1 MAQKLFPRQGA
12 IAFNKVTGTTGV
24 IAQYP
29 MQVGSEVDGG
39 IVTLDNFSC
48 EWHELND
55 DGTTKGEHRNVPM
68 RDLRIATVS
77 EIPRKRRPSE
87 AQARRLGYPL
97 K

>member
-1 MAQKLFPRQGA
+1 MAQKTFPRQGA
-12 IAFNKVTGTTGV
+12 LAFNKVTGTVGV

-29 MQVGSEVDGG
+29 QQLGSDGVSQ
-39 IVTLDNFSC
+39 IVTLDNFNA

-55 DGTTKGEHRNVPM
+55 DGTTKAEHRNVPV
-68 RDLRIATVS
+68 RDLRIATVT

-87 AQARRLGYPL
+87 AQARKLGYPL